1 MSTIYYKTG
10 SGQPAFTTAAQIGDY
25 VITYAL
31 GAAEPTALEIRA
43 PFMQT
48 RADYARP
55 AANTTLSITVDGSAR
70 TAYFIDDVEAQ
81 DIRGAV
87 KAWTRLWATVPASW
101 SEPGGTYTYAFPAF
115 TAAYALGNTFPI
127 SNIVASASNYTVN
140 TNATGISTSDDVYF
154 DLNYVRNA
162 QNYHVTF
169 TTPALSASSGVNVTV
184 PGILPGTGN
193 FSGPTGTVRK
203 GNKGRDLPATDSVD
217 SFVLHDY
224 ALSSETTLDTDL
236 PQIKAFAP
244 ITAGVPTETQYLV
257 STTLPSTA
265 LYQSMISAGTLIVV
279 QPSDRTRYL
288 GNIYERTTRLVKAK

>member
-1 MSTIYYKTG
+1 MSSIYQKLG
-10 SGQPAFTTAAQIGDY
+10 AGQTAFTAEAQDGDY
-25 VITYAL
+25 VTEYPL
-31 GAAEPTALEIRA
+31 GAAEPTHVLIKAV
-43 PFMQT
+43 FKQF
-48 RADYARP
+48 RADYTRP
-55 AANTTLSITVDGSAR
+55 AANTTLTYGGL
-70 TAYFIDDVEAQ
+70 TAYFIDDVGFTDE
-81 DIRGAV
+81 RGGLCS
-87 KAWTRLWATVPASW
+87 WTRLWATIPASW
-101 SEPGGTYTYAFPAF
+101 SEPGGTYAYAFPAF
-115 TAAYALGNTFPI
+115 TAVYSLGNTFPV
-127 SNIVASASNYTVN
+127 SNIVANASNYSVN
-140 TNATGISTSDDVYF
+140 TNATGISTSDDVFF
-154 DLNYVRNA
+154 DLNYVRNS

-169 TTPALSASSGVNVTV
+169 TTPALFASSGVNVTI
-184 PGILPGTGN
+184 PGILPGTGS

-257 STTLPSTA
+257 STTLPSTTQ
-265 LYQSMISAGTLIVV
+265 YQSMISAGTLIVV